1 MAYQAAPYTPARS
14 YPAISSSA
22 SSSLGYAG
30 FSVTLWM
37 FSMINAAWF
46 DATQDTLVML
56 LAVTIGG
63 IAMALAGLLSFFRGR
78 THNMCLFLAFAAF
91 WWSWA
96 LMVHT
101 VNNGG
106 VAPSGPFLGWYYL
119 VFAVVA
125 FALWLSAF
133 RTGTGRMAF
142 DLLLWLTLLALAING
157 WSGVSWW
164 RIVGGYLGLITAV
177 VGFYL
182 LAAAAMNATFGR
194 NVLPTG
200 EAYVVETT
208 RTETDRQS
216 GIL

>member
-1 MAYQAAPYTPARS
+1 MAYQAASYNSVRN

-46 DATQDTLVML
+46 DASQETLVML

-63 IAMALAGLLSFFRGR
+63 IAMALAGLFSFFRGR

-106 VAPSGPFLGWYYL
+106 IAPNSAFLGWYYL

-125 FALWLSAF
+125 FSLWLSAF
-133 RTGTGRMAF
+133 RAGTGRMVF
-142 DLLLWLTLLALAING
+142 DLLLCLSLLALAISG
-157 WSGVSWW
+157 WSGASWW

-182 LAAAAMNATFGR
+182 LAAAAINSTFGR
-194 NVLPTG
+194 TIVPTG
-200 EAYVVETT
+200 EAYVVETGPEMESQ
-208 RTETDRQS
+208 RRA
-216 GIL
+216 L

>member
-1 MAYQAAPYTPARS
+1 MAYQAAPYTPVRT
-14 YPAISSSA
+14 YPTLSSSA

-46 DATQDTLVML
+46 DASQETLVML

-106 VAPSGPFLGWYYL
+106 IAPSSAFLGWYFL

-157 WSGVSWW
+157 WSGVGWW

-182 LAAAAMNATFGR
+182 LAAAAVNATFR
-194 NVLPTG
+194 RSVLPTG
-200 EAYVVETT
+200 EACMVESAPEG
-208 RTETDRQS
+208 TEHRS
-216 GIL
+216 GL

>member
-1 MAYQAAPYTPARS
+1 
-14 YPAISSSA
+14 
-22 SSSLGYAG
+22 
-30 FSVTLWM
+30 M

-46 DATQDTLVML
+46 DASQETLVML

-106 VAPSGPFLGWYYL
+106 IAPSSAFLGWYFL

-133 RTGTGRMAF
+133 RTGTGRLTF

-157 WSGVSWW
+157 WSGAGWL
-164 RIVGGYLGLITAV
+164 RIVGGYLGLATAV

-182 LAAAAMNATFGR
+182 LAAAAVNATFGLDAPDSGLFR
-194 NVLPTG
+194 FL
-200 EAYVVETT
+200 YVGSLS
-208 RTETDRQS
+208 S
-216 GIL
+216 GT

>member
-46 DATQDTLVML
+46 DASQETLVML

-96 LMVHT
+96 LEVHT

-106 VAPSGPFLGWYYL
+106 IAPSSAFLGWYYL

-125 FALWLSAF
+125 FSLWLSAL
-133 RTGTGRMAF
+133 RAGTGRMAF
-142 DLLLWLTLLALAING
+142 DLLLCLSLLALAISG
-157 WSGVSWW
+157 WSGANWW
-164 RIVGGYLGLITAV
+164 RIVGGYLGLITAM

-182 LAAAAMNATFGR
+182 IAAAAINSTFR
-194 NVLPTG
+194 RTVLPTG
-200 EAYVVETT
+200 EAYAAETSPEN
-208 RTETDRQS
+208 TERRS
-216 GIL
+216 VI

>member
-1 MAYQAAPYTPARS
+1 MAYQATPYIPARS
-14 YPAISSSA
+14 YPAVRSSA

-37 FSMINAAWF
+37 FSMINAGWF
-46 DATQDTLVML
+46 DASQETLVML

-96 LMVHT
+96 LEVHT

-106 VAPSGPFLGWYYL
+106 IAPSSAFLGWYYL

-125 FALWLSAF
+125 FSLWLSAF
-133 RTGTGRMAF
+133 RAGTGRMVF
-142 DLLLWLTLLALAING
+142 DLLLCLSLLALAISG
-157 WSGVSWW
+157 WSGAGWW

-182 LAAAAMNATFGR
+182 LAAAAINSTFGR
-194 NVLPTG
+194 TVVPIG
-200 EAYVVETT
+200 EAYAVETAPES
-208 RTETDRQS
+208 TERRS
-216 GIL
+216 VL

>member
-1 MAYQAAPYTPARS
+1 MAYQAAPYTPART
-14 YPAISSSA
+14 YPVISSSA

-46 DATQDTLVML
+46 DATQETLVML

-63 IAMALAGLLSFFRGR
+63 TAMALAGLLSFFRGR

-96 LMVHT
+96 LEVHT

-106 VAPSGPFLGWYYL
+106 IAPSSAFVGWYFL

-133 RTGTGRMAF
+133 RTGTGRMTF

-157 WSGVSWW
+157 WSGAGWL

-182 LAAAAMNATFGR
+182 LAAAAVNATFGR

-200 EAYVVETT
+200 EAYMVETVPEG
-208 RTETDRQS
+208 TERRP
-216 GIL
+216 IL